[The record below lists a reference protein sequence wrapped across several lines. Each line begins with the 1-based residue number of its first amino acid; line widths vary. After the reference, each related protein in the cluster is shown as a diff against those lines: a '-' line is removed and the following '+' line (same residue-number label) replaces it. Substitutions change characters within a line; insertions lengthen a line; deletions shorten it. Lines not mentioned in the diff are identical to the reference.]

1 MTLKNIIKN
10 LKIDVFFQPIVSL
23 DSNKFIGFEALLR
36 GFNNKGKTMYPKE
49 IFDNLN
55 QEEKEKLDVEVFN
68 LATTKAKKLNLY
80 RNYLLFIN
88 VSWALP
94 ENLAR
99 ILSLN
104 NYPKNKIVI
113 EICETMSEERFKD
126 YISFFSKENISFAID
141 DFGSKQSNIDR
152 LLNCQNCTWIKIDKE
167 IASLPFLSL
176 VFSHLSKKSTYN
188 IVIER
193 VEKETDLP
201 TNKHRKNFFAQG
213 FLFGKPSPNPFC

>member
-1 MTLKNIIKN
+1 MTSKDIVKD
-10 LKIDVFFQPIVSL
+10 LKIDVFFQPIISL
-23 DSNKFIGFEALLR
+23 DSNKFIGFESLLR
-36 GFNNKGKTMYPKE
+36 GFDNDGKIIYPGE
-49 IFDNLN
+49 IFDALN
-55 QEEKEKLDVEVFN
+55 QEEKEELDVKVLN
-68 LATTKAKKLNLY
+68 LAITKAKKLNLHKD
-80 RNYLLFIN
+80 YLLFVN
-88 VSWALP
+88 VSWASP
-94 ENLAR
+94 ESFTK
-99 ILSLN
+99 ILNSN
-104 NYPKNKIVI
+104 NYPKSKIVI
-113 EICETMSEERFKD
+113 EICETMPEERFED
-126 YISFFSKENISFAID
+126 YISFFSRENISFAID

-152 LLNCQNCTWIKIDKE
+152 LLDCQNCTWIKIDKK